1 MMLETYEPQLHASDK
16 GLDQLTAVS
25 LEAKEGLSIPYQVMV
40 LARTMIP
47 TDPAD
52 LDPGAWLRK
61 KVSIAVARSGDPTWF
76 HGVVTAVEHLG
87 GDDKQNQL
95 YRLELSPSFALLRH
109 TRRTRVFTDQKPLE
123 VVKSILGDGGVTVD
137 MKAAGAGGTMRHITQ
152 FEESDFAFVSRLLE
166 QEGACYWFT
175 HGKSAHTMVIG
186 DAETHHP
193 GSGSAIHATYD
204 GSASA
209 IAVVGSEGI
218 VTALSRRFEVVSK
231 DAIVRDY
238 SEGHPK
244 QAAMAQKSVD
254 AETTP
259 GSGGKHHEAD
269 YHVTQSDADASAY
282 AARLAESLTSR
293 SCRVVGAS
301 SVVAFRAGAR
311 IAVHGKDDYEEHIV
325 LVQVSH
331 SLGDG
336 AYRNSFDA
344 IPVGRLPWR
353 PPRATPIPRIDGV
366 VPAIVTAT
374 AGAQGAGE
382 DGSYRIKLLNT
393 DDSQER
399 IVRMAQPYAGP
410 AQGFHFPLPVNAEVL
425 LTHEYGHPDRPIIAG
440 AMHNTEDPS
449 PVADANKTQCVVKS
463 AYGTQLVFED
473 EKGNESVTLSTPKG
487 NSLCFSDKDELTSQH
502 SAKDHKATVVG
513 ESNTAVKG
521 KVTLQSD
528 ATITISAADKITLE
542 VGGSSIVIEP
552 SKITLKT
559 TELVMEASGAAKLTA
574 ASITAS
580 AQGDAKLDAT
590 NIQVAAKAGAKL
602 SGATV
607 DVSAQAAGTF
617 KAATLE
623 MSAQAT
629 AKFAGNATCDVEGAM
644 INIKGSGM
652 VAIKGAMIT
661 NN

>member
-1 MMLETYEPQLHASDK
+1 MPVSYEPQLHAIDA
-16 GLDQLTAVS
+16 GLDLLTTVS
-25 LEAKEGLSIPYQVMV
+25 MDAQEALSTPYEVV
-40 LARTMIP
+40 LIARTMAP
-47 TDPAD
+47 TDPSGI
-52 LDPGAWLRK
+52 DPGSWLRK
-61 KVSIAVARSGDPTWF
+61 KLGISVARNGDPTWF
-76 HGVVTAVEHLG
+76 HGLVTAVEHLG

-95 YRLELSPSFALLRH
+95 YRIEVSPAFALLRH
-109 TRRTRVFTDQKPLE
+109 TRRTRVFTNRKPLD
-123 VVKSILGDGGVTVD
+123 VVKSILSEGDVTID
-137 MKAAGAGGTMRHITQ
+137 MKAVGAGGTMRHITQ

-175 HGKSAHTMVIG
+175 HTKSSHTMVIG

-193 GSGSAIHATYD
+193 GSGNAIHATYD

-209 IAVVGSEGI
+209 IDVVGSEGA

-231 DAIVRDY
+231 EAIVRDY
-238 SEGHPK
+238 SETHPK
-244 QAAMAQKSVD
+244 RAALAQKSVEAD
-254 AETTP
+254 ITP
-259 GSGGKHHEAD
+259 GSAGKYHEAD
-269 YHVTQSDADASAY
+269 YHVTQSDNDARAY
-282 AARLAESLTSR
+282 AARLAESLSSR
-293 SCRVVGAS
+293 SCKVVGAS
-301 SVVAFRAGAR
+301 TVVAFRSGVR
-311 IAVHGKDDYEEHIV
+311 VAVHGKDDYDEHLI
-325 LVQVSH
+325 LNQVHH
-331 SLGDG
+331 SLADG
-336 AYRNSFDA
+336 SYHNRFVA

-353 PPRATPIPRIDGV
+353 PPRTTPIPRIDGV

-382 DGSYRIKLLNT
+382 DGAYRIKLLSA
-393 DDSQER
+393 DGDEER

-410 AQGFHFPLPVNAEVL
+410 AQGFHFPLPVNSEVL

-440 AMHNTEDPS
+440 AMHNAEDPS

-463 AYGTQLVFED
+463 AYGMQLVFED
-473 EKGNESVTLSTPKG
+473 EKGSESVTLSTPKG

-502 SAKDHKATVVG
+502 SAKDHKTTVMG
-513 ESNTAVKG
+513 TSKTAVKSD
-521 KVTLQSD
+521 VTLQSD
-528 ATITISAADKITLE
+528 TTITISATNKITLE

-559 TELVMEASGAAKLTA
+559 AELVMEASGAAKLTA

-580 AQGDAKLDAT
+580 AQGDAKIDAT
-590 NIQVAAKAGAKL
+590 NVQVAAKAGAKL

-607 DVSAQAAGTF
+607 DISAQSAGTF
-617 KAATLE
+617 KATMLE
-623 MSAQAT
+623 VTAQAV